1 MQILR
6 SLVFTIFLFAWTGL
20 YAVFFGLF
28 GVFIPFERRAW
39 FPRNWGQVLLWAL
52 KWICRLDYVVEGRE
66 NLPPGN
72 HVALVKHSS
81 SWETFAQS
89 VLLPPQAW
97 VLKRELTWLP
107 FVGWTARALRAIAV
121 DRGAGHVAVKS
132 VLRQGKARL
141 AEGLWVVIF
150 PEGTRMPPGTTR
162 KYGLSGALMAIENGR
177 LIVPVAHNA
186 GYYWPRRG
194 LLKKP
199 GTIRVVIGKP
209 MVAVGREPRELNQ
222 EVQNWIEAHSGP
234 PGAPAPPGPPASPAV

>member
-1 MQILR
+1 MQFLG
-6 SLVFTIFLFAWTGL
+6 SLVFTSFLFVWTGF
-20 YAVFFGLF
+20 YAIAFSLF
-28 GVFIPFERRAW
+28 GGFLPFHRRAW
-39 FPRNWGQVLLWAL
+39 FPRNWGSVLLWVL
-52 KWICRLDYVVEGRE
+52 KKTCRLDYVVEGRE

-72 HVALVKHSS
+72 HVALIKHSS

-107 FVGWTARALRAIAV
+107 FVGWTARLLRGIAV

-141 AEGLWVVIF
+141 ADGLWVVIF
-150 PEGTRMPPGTTR
+150 PEGTRMPPGQTR
-162 KYGLSGALMAIENGR
+162 KYGISGALLAIESGR

-194 LLKKP
+194 FMKRP
-199 GTIRVVIGKP
+199 GTIRVVIGQP
-209 MVAVGREPRELNQ
+209 IVAAGREPRGLNLELQ
-222 EVQNWIEAHSGP
+222 AWIEAHSGP
-234 PGAPAPPGPPASPAV
+234 PSDPG